1 MGRSKLAIFAV
12 VAFLGLVTYLL
23 ITMSTQLAQMP
34 VTTGSNAQLMPDP
47 GSAELVIVPTSAPG
61 LACGK
66 ECGVKG
72 TGSDWEKPCESG
84 SSCQYQIIAFGIQ
97 VGVCRPASGG
107 ACPLYVL
114 PLPQTSCGRVCSD
127 ERGTVTASCP
137 SGTSCVGAGFLGYKT
152 CKPTNGGQCPNTTIE
167 VGRGGLQPAPTL
179 TTAACGQVCMTR
191 QSGTSVTVA
200 QCATGTTCQSN
211 PSAGGYSSDSRCY
224 SPAAYGTCPSA
235 AIRDGGNRLP
245 VNPTGGQPQ

>member
-34 VTTGSNAQLMPDP
+34 VTTGSNAQMMPRS
-47 GSAELVIVPTSAPG
+47 GSGELVVPTAAPG

-72 TGSDWEKPCESG
+72 AGSDWEKPCESG

-97 VGVCRPASGG
+97 VGVCRPAGGG

-127 ERGTVTASCP
+127 EQGTVTASCP
-137 SGTSCVGAGFLGYKT
+137 TGTTCTGAGFLGYKT
-152 CKPTNGGQCPNTTIE
+152 CRPTSGGVCPNTTTE
-167 VGRGGLQPAPTL
+167 VGRGGVQPAPTL
-179 TTAACGQVCMTR
+179 PTAACGQVCVSR

-200 QCATGTTCQSN
+200 KCTSGTTCQSN
-211 PSAGGYSSDSRCY
+211 PSAGGYSSDSHCY
-224 SPAAYGTCPSA
+224 APAAYGTCPA
-235 AIRDGGNRLP
+235 ATVRGGGGNGLP
-245 VNPTGGQPQ
+245 VNPPGGQPQ